1 MPHIIEELWNGN
13 IAPCDN
19 CGAGD
24 PDINLLVIYIERHKN
39 ALLENLSS
47 GQKALLE
54 KYSDCWN
61 EYLLRMSAEAFKNGF
76 CLGTA
81 LFAEA
86 YYGK

>member
-24 PDINLLVIYIERHKN
+24 PDINLLVVYIERHKN
-39 ALLENLSS
+39 ALLQNL
-47 GQKALLE
+47 GTRQKALLE
-54 KYSDCWN
+54 KYSDCWD
-61 EYLLRMSAEAFKNGF
+61 EYLSRMSEEAFKDGF
-76 CLGTA
+76 CLATA
-81 LFAEA
+81 LFTEA